1 MSERLEYSG
10 DPLPSGLPGFGGG
23 TITVLPLPGFSRV
36 VAAQKF
42 GPVNDVPTSG
52 GGVTPPSPEPPPG
65 SDPENPTDEVV
76 PPAPAPPSGPGAS
89 NNFCD
94 KCTPP
99 TATSPEN
106 ALLKTY
112 AAPSSCTDCQG
123 GRPGTI
129 DWFDTAATSANA
141 GLFHGGGATL
151 RGKEL
156 DGRNWE
162 LDANTAN
169 GLRIGNSG
177 SDESCTLTRFK
188 VTVGKTEY
196 RKGPIIYDGE
206 KAETYQP
213 QELEVC
219 EGGET
224 KTWKVLAYKQP

>member
-52 GGVTPPSPEPPPG
+52 GGVTPPDPEPPPG

-76 PPAPAPPSGPGAS
+76 PPAPAPPPVSGVS
-89 NNFCD
+89 SNFCD
-94 KCTPP
+94 KCVPP
-99 TATSPEN
+99 NATNPEN
-106 ALLKTY
+106 ALLRTY
-112 AAPSSCTDCQG
+112 AAPSSCTDCG
-123 GRPGTI
+123 GNRPGTI
-129 DWFDTAATSANA
+129 DWFDSTATSINA

-151 RGKEL
+151 RGKESGL
-156 DGRNWE
+156 QWSI
-162 LDANTAN
+162 DANPSAGLEIGTAGSAN
-169 GLRIGNSG
+169 GCALR
-177 SDESCTLTRFK
+177 SDK
-188 VTVGKTEY
+188 AYVGTTEY
-196 RKGPIIYDGE
+196 RKGAKIFDGDN
-206 KAETYQP
+206 AELYEP
-213 QELEVC
+213 QELDVC